1 MRTLL
6 LAATLLAATPTLVQ
20 AGPAVGATADQDL
33 AFTLCYAMPDSGGPF
48 GDGTPAGELFALY
61 ATEINSDVLIFDEP
75 LPEEPAA
82 APLRDAWLTG
92 PVRGATAR

>member
-6 LAATLLAATPTLVQ
+6 LAATLLAAPPALVQ
-20 AGPAVGATADQDL
+20 ADPAIGAAEDQDV

-61 ATEINSDVLIFDEP
+61 ATEINSDVLIFGEP
-75 LPEEPAA
+75 QPEAPATA
-82 APLRDAWLTG
+82 SLQDAWLTG